1 MEATWALPCRLTV
14 AAGCGQVANTL
25 PKGGMSFHDWRLV
38 HGSGKLTTCFPT
50 QPSNVRARASCGQQ
64 PSAWRR
70 LGPYSPARVFV
81 SAEESR
87 FEAFTSNQKHVDVF
101 GPQNRTSPPLRAA
114 ALRFTCARRTLWR
127 WAGLIMSSRGR
138 TIATGLTLMG
148 LRRLGAGEQSC
159 KRICLL

>member
-1 MEATWALPCRLTV
+1 M
-14 AAGCGQVANTL
+14 ANTL

-38 HGSGKLTTCFPT
+38 HGSGKLTTS
-50 QPSNVRARASCGQQ
+50 QPSNVRARASCGHQT
-64 PSAWRR
+64 AER
-70 LGPYSPARVFV
+70 LTEARTLGTPIYPARGFG

-87 FEAFTSNQKHVDVF
+87 FEAFTSNQKHVF
-101 GPQNRTSPPLRAA
+101 GPQNRTSPPHRAA

-159 KRICLL
+159 SNVLLTFVL